1 MEEERAQTLNLK
13 MAADISSISYFLPIF
28 SFLLIFIV
36 VYAILKKTEI
46 LGDNNGVSLFISFI
60 LAAFFIVNT
69 NMVEF
74 TQNISSW
81 FAVFLIC
88 SFFIFVFLAFIGKDS
103 LKIVSGNKTVTW
115 TVFILLIIFFIAS
128 ASRIFNWVLNFD
140 GIRAW
145 LSTDWFGMVLL
156 IVIGAIVA
164 WVLTKKD

>member
-13 MAADISSISYFLPIF
+13 MAADISSIGYFLPIF

-60 LAAFFIVNT
+60 IAAFFIVNT
-69 NMVEF
+69 KMVEF

-103 LKIVSGNKTVTW
+103 LKIVSENKTIAW
-115 TVFILLIIFFIAS
+115 TAFILLIIFFIVS
-128 ASRIFNWVLNFD
+128 SSKIFKWAINID
-140 GIRAW
+140 GFRSW
-145 LSTDWFGMVLL
+145 FSTDWFGMVLL
-156 IVIGAIVA
+156 VIVGAIAA
-164 WVLTKKD
+164 WVITKK

>member
-46 LGDNNGVSLFISFI
+46 LGDNNGISLFISFI

-103 LKIVSGNKTVTW
+103 LKIVSENKTIAW
-115 TVFILLIIFFIAS
+115 TAFILLIIFFIVS
-128 ASRIFNWVLNFD
+128 SSKIFKWAINID
-140 GIRAW
+140 GFRSW
-145 LSTDWFGMVLL
+145 FSTDWFGMVLL
-156 IVIGAIVA
+156 VIVGAIAA
-164 WVLTKKD
+164 WVITKK